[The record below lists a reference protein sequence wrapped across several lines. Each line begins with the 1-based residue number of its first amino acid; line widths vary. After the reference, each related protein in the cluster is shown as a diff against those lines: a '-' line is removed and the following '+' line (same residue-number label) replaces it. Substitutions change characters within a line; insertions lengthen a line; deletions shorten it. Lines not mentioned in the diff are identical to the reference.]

1 MVPVGAARMFR
12 SAANVDDLKPLTSL
26 RFVAAMMIVLLHS
39 LVYFKSQWL
48 WLTYVPQTA
57 VQGVSFF
64 FVLSGFILT
73 HVYSRRQYSYADFLW
88 ARFAR
93 LWPMHIAT
101 IALVMFCVR
110 ADSITFDGP
119 GLFSKW
125 VTLAANVTLTHAV
138 VPYTAFTFSWNS
150 VSWSISTEMFFYL
163 AFPLLL
169 INIRETWR
177 LKLMSALAVVCLML
191 LAGKALALP
200 AQGGVYDL
208 TLESLLA
215 TNPATRGFEFCLG
228 MAAYVFWMRFRRIEM
243 GIWLATATEAAVVAA
258 AAVWLRY
265 GFNWI
270 FAYLAPY
277 DGVSA
282 IYGLS
287 GSSFVF
293 AAVFVALADA
303 KGYIGQALSLPI
315 AVWLGEISFAV
326 YMVHQLV
333 MKIIALSHPQMTSP
347 YIVYGSI
354 IVLAALLH
362 HLIELPAR
370 KLILK
375 RRPARLP
382 ALSPAA

>member
-138 VPYTAFTFSWNS
+138 VPYTAFTFS
-150 VSWSISTEMFFYL
+150 
-163 AFPLLL
+163 
-169 INIRETWR
+169 
-177 LKLMSALAVVCLML
+177 
-191 LAGKALALP
+191 
-200 AQGGVYDL
+200 
-208 TLESLLA
+208 
-215 TNPATRGFEFCLG
+215 
-228 MAAYVFWMRFRRIEM
+228 
-243 GIWLATATEAAVVAA
+243 
-258 AAVWLRY
+258 
-265 GFNWI
+265 
-270 FAYLAPY
+270 
-277 DGVSA
+277 
-282 IYGLS
+282 
-287 GSSFVF
+287 
-293 AAVFVALADA
+293 
-303 KGYIGQALSLPI
+303 
-315 AVWLGEISFAV
+315 
-326 YMVHQLV
+326 
-333 MKIIALSHPQMTSP
+333 
-347 YIVYGSI
+347 
-354 IVLAALLH
+354 
-362 HLIELPAR
+362 
-370 KLILK
+370 
-375 RRPARLP
+375 
-382 ALSPAA
+382 